1 MPVDPWSAGATTGG
15 ATSQEAIHIRRD
27 RRYIQD
33 RPDVLT
39 RPADMVGYMRPSVP
53 DDVVDELN
61 EKTNDQ
67 FRVPSDRLEFKD
79 RLRALFDRIDQ
90 LEQTNENLRERL
102 RSDQRVIQS
111 TGTDSSDSD
120 DDRRGDSAASFL

>member
-1 MPVDPWSAGATTGG
+1 
-15 ATSQEAIHIRRD
+15 
-27 RRYIQD
+27 
-33 RPDVLT
+33 
-39 RPADMVGYMRPSVP
+39 MVGYMRPSVP
-53 DDVVDELN
+53 DDVVEELN

-79 RLRALFDRIDQ
+79 RLRALFDRVDQ

-120 DDRRGDSAASFL
+120 DDRRGGDSAASFL

>member
-1 MPVDPWSAGATTGG
+1 MPLEPWSAGATTGG
-15 ATSQEAIHIRRD
+15 ATSEEAIHIRRD

-79 RLRALFDRIDQ
+79 RLRALFDRVDQ

-111 TGTDSSDSD
+111 NTASDATD
-120 DDRRGDSAASFL
+120 DDRRGDSASSFL

>member
-1 MPVDPWSAGATTGG
+1 
-15 ATSQEAIHIRRD
+15 
-27 RRYIQD
+27 
-33 RPDVLT
+33 
-39 RPADMVGYMRPSVP
+39 MRPSVP
-53 DDVVDELN
+53 DDVVEELN

-79 RLRALFDRIDQ
+79 RLRALFDRVDQ

-111 TGTDSSDSD
+111 NTASDATD
-120 DDRRGDSAASFL
+120 DDRRGDSASSFL

>member
-1 MPVDPWSAGATTGG
+1 
-15 ATSQEAIHIRRD
+15 
-27 RRYIQD
+27 
-33 RPDVLT
+33 
-39 RPADMVGYMRPSVP
+39 MVGYMRPSVP
-53 DDVVDELN
+53 DDVVEELN

-111 TGTDSSDSD
+111 TGTDSSD

>member
-1 MPVDPWSAGATTGG
+1 
-15 ATSQEAIHIRRD
+15 
-27 RRYIQD
+27 
-33 RPDVLT
+33 
-39 RPADMVGYMRPSVP
+39 MVGYMRPSVP